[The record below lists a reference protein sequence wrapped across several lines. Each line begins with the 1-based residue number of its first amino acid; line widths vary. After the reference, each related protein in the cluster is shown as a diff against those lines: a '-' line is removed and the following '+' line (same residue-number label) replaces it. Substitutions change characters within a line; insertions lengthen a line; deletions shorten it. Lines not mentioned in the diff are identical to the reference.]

1 MAFRAKFIKK
11 INKVTNDEEK
21 SKVIEKNIFDWCL
34 SYSEK
39 TNIQPTNFKNIIFKK
54 LYMSKVKQVCYNI
67 TNYLGKKITL
77 DNVHKKT
84 YKEIYPTKWKKFSKD
99 LEILNTNISDLNLEV
114 ATTDQFQCPKCKQRK
129 CTYVQVQLRSS
140 DEPMTNMV
148 NCLTDGCYHNF
159 RC

>member
-1 MAFRAKFIKK
+1 MAFRLKFVKK
-11 INKVTNDEEK
+11 INKVVTDEEK
-21 SKVIEKNIFDWCL
+21 AKEVEKNILDWCL
-34 SYSEK
+34 MYSEE
-39 TNIQPTNFKNIIFKK
+39 TNIQPTNFKNAIFKT
-54 LYMSKVKQVCYNI
+54 LYTTKVKQVCHNI
-67 TNYLGKKITL
+67 THHIGKKITI
-77 DNVHKKT
+77 DNIHNKT
-84 YKEIYPTKWKKFSKD
+84 YKELCPSKWKKFSKD
-99 LEILNTNISDLNLEV
+99 LEIINATISDLDLEV